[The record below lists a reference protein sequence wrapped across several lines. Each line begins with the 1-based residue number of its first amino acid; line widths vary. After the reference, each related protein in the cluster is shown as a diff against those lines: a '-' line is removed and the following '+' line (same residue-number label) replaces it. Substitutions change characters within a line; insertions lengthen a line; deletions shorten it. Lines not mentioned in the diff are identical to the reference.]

1 MLKKVYQIFFLL
13 IFGII
18 GGIFWQSVLLP
29 YLADIT
35 YFENVWFI
43 KDFKERNI
51 ILYPTQRVII
61 QENQVLTETAQRV
74 EKSVVAIRTTTKNGL
89 VLEGSGLILTSDGLM
104 VTLADLLPRGSAFS
118 FWVDGE
124 KLKYEILKRDLT
136 NNLALVRLNKSG
148 LATVPF
154 ASLAK
159 IENGQRV
166 FLLGKIFLQGKPTP
180 LVNEGVVKYFDND
193 FIRSNIYE
201 KKTLKG
207 SVLFDIE
214 GGVLGINK
222 IGLDNE
228 VLTIPISVIKG
239 FASL

>member
-13 IFGII
+13 IFGIV
-18 GGIFWQSVLLP
+18 GGIFWQAVLLP

-51 ILYPTQRVII
+51 ILYPTQKVII

-74 EKSVVAIRTTTKNGL
+74 EKSVVAVRTITKSGL
-89 VLEGSGLILTSDGLM
+89 VLEGSGLVLTSDGLM

-124 KLKYEILKRDLT
+124 KAGYEVLKRDLA

-166 FLLGKIFLQGKPTP
+166 FLLGKIFLKEKPSF
-180 LVNEGVVKYFDND
+180 LVNEGVIKYFDED
-193 FIRSNIYE
+193 FIRPSIFE
-201 KKTLKG
+201 KKTLRG

-214 GGVLGINK
+214 GRVLGINK

-228 VLTIPISVIKG
+228 VLTIPVSVIER